1 MERQDIPTSTM
12 TGWKICAM
20 GAFKNMI
27 YMIYKTWIKN
37 LIEFDFFWLI
47 TQPYLVVASPR
58 LQHLGGWLARPS
70 PLPHL
75 PQPEVASSPFSPPK
89 MEGFPVD
96 LFGFNWM
103 ILDDFGIKY
112 LLGRHKPNKKKIVRS
127 ATQIASSFVK
137 RTRCSVSNQAIPSK
151 IPEGYEEQTQW
162 DRARF

>member
-1 MERQDIPTSTM
+1 
-12 TGWKICAM
+12 
-20 GAFKNMI
+20 
-27 YMIYKTWIKN
+27 
-37 LIEFDFFWLI
+37 
-47 TQPYLVVASPR
+47 
-58 LQHLGGWLARPS
+58 
-70 PLPHL
+70 
-75 PQPEVASSPFSPPK
+75 